1 MKGGLESVQRGVN
14 ALQDAPHPL
23 MDKRIS
29 GLREL
34 LLRMGGLAE
43 AILAK
48 ALQALADRD
57 PVAAAEV
64 KEDDLAIDRLDVEID
79 QAVLELI
86 ALQAPVA
93 DDLRQALAIK
103 VAAVDLER
111 VGDLARN
118 IADSTLALVDQPPF
132 HPPAAFANLIV
143 ESRRSLVSALTA
155 FADADADRARLVLQ
169 ADDRI
174 DADEALFIRESLE
187 RIKTEPESSEAALQH
202 ILIAK
207 CLERVGDHATNIA
220 EDVIM
225 VAESVNVKH
234 AGKIGD

>member
-1 MKGGLESVQRGVN
+1 MTGQEGS
-14 ALQDAPHPL
+14 HPL
-23 MDKRIS
+23 MDKRLD
-29 GLREL
+29 GLRER

-43 AILAK
+43 SILEK
-48 ALQALADRD
+48 ALQSLADRD
-57 PVAAAEV
+57 AELAAQV

-111 VGDLARN
+111 VGDLARD
-118 IADSTLALVDQPPF
+118 IADSTVALLERPLVQ
-132 HPPAAFANLIV
+132 PPAAFADLV
-143 ESRRSLVSALTA
+143 EESRRSLSAALTA
-155 FADADADRARLVLQ
+155 FADADADKARWVLQ

-174 DADEALFIRESLE
+174 DDDEALVIRESLE
-187 RIKTEPESSEAALQH
+187 RIRTEPESSEAALQH

-234 AGKIGD
+234 AGKLGDD

>member
-1 MKGGLESVQRGVN
+1 
-14 ALQDAPHPL
+14 
-23 MDKRIS
+23 MDKRLD
-29 GLREL
+29 GLRER

-43 AILAK
+43 SILEK
-48 ALQALADRD
+48 ALQSLADRD
-57 PVAAAEV
+57 AELAAQV

-111 VGDLARN
+111 VGDLARD
-118 IADSTLALVDQPPF
+118 IADSTVALLERPLVQ
-132 HPPAAFANLIV
+132 PPAAFADLV
-143 ESRRSLVSALTA
+143 EESRRSLSAALTA
-155 FADADADRARLVLQ
+155 FADADADKARWVLQ

-174 DADEALFIRESLE
+174 DDDEALVIRESLE
-187 RIKTEPESSEAALQH
+187 RIRTEPESSEAALQH

-234 AGKIGD
+234 AGKLGDD

>member
-1 MKGGLESVQRGVN
+1 
-14 ALQDAPHPL
+14 
-23 MDKRIS
+23 MDKRLD
-29 GLREL
+29 GLRER

-43 AILAK
+43 SILEK
-48 ALQALADRD
+48 ALQSLADRD
-57 PVAAAEV
+57 GDLAAQV
-64 KEDDLAIDRLDVEID
+64 KQDDLAIDRLDVEID

-111 VGDLARN
+111 VGDLARD
-118 IADSTLALVDQPPF
+118 IADSTFELLKQPPVQ
-132 HPPAAFANLIV
+132 PPAVFGDLIE
-143 ESRRSLVSALTA
+143 ESRRSLSAALTA
-155 FADADADRARLVLQ
+155 FADADAEKARWVLQ

-174 DADEALFIRESLE
+174 DDDEALVIRESLK
-187 RIKTEPESSEAALQH
+187 RIRTEPESSEAALQH

-225 VAESVNVKH
+225 VAESVNLKH
-234 AGKIGD
+234 AGKLGEEAD

>member
-1 MKGGLESVQRGVN
+1 
-14 ALQDAPHPL
+14 
-23 MDKRIS
+23 MDKRLA
-29 GLREL
+29 GLRER

-43 AILAK
+43 SILAK
-48 ALQALADRD
+48 ALQSLADRD
-57 PVAAAEV
+57 AELAAQV

-111 VGDLARN
+111 VGDLARD
-118 IADSTLALVDQPPF
+118 IADSTLELVERPPV
-132 HPPAAFANLIV
+132 HPPAAFADLV
-143 ESRRSLVSALTA
+143 EESRRSLSAALTA

-174 DADEALFIRESLE
+174 DDDEALVIRESLE
-187 RIKTEPESSEAALQH
+187 RIRTEPESSDAALHH

-234 AGKIGD
+234 AGKLAD

>member
-1 MKGGLESVQRGVN
+1 
-14 ALQDAPHPL
+14 
-23 MDKRIS
+23 MDKRLD
-29 GLREL
+29 GLRER

-43 AILAK
+43 SILEK
-48 ALQALADRD
+48 ALQSLADRD
-57 PVAAAEV
+57 AELAAQV

-111 VGDLARN
+111 VGDLARD
-118 IADSTLALVDQPPF
+118 IADSTVELLKRPPVQPPT
-132 HPPAAFANLIV
+132 AFADLV
-143 ESRRSLVSALTA
+143 EESRRSLSAALTA
-155 FADADADRARLVLQ
+155 FADADADKARWVLQ
-169 ADDRI
+169 SDDRI
-174 DADEALFIRESLE
+174 DDDEALVIRESLE
-187 RIKTEPESSEAALQH
+187 RIRTEPESSEAALQH

-225 VAESVNVKH
+225 VAESVNLKH
-234 AGKIGD
+234 AGKLGDE

>member
-1 MKGGLESVQRGVN
+1 M
-14 ALQDAPHPL
+14 
-23 MDKRIS
+23 
-29 GLREL
+29 
-34 LLRMGGLAE
+34 
-43 AILAK
+43 
-48 ALQALADRD
+48 
-57 PVAAAEV
+57 AAQV

-111 VGDLARN
+111 VGDLARD
-118 IADSTLALVDQPPF
+118 IAESTVELLKRPPVQPPT
-132 HPPAAFANLIV
+132 AFADLV
-143 ESRRSLVSALTA
+143 EESRRSLSAALTA
-155 FADADADRARLVLQ
+155 FADADADKARWVLQ
-169 ADDRI
+169 SDDRI
-174 DADEALFIRESLE
+174 DDDEALVIRESLE
-187 RIKTEPESSEAALQH
+187 RIRTEPESSEAALQH

-225 VAESVNVKH
+225 VAESVNLKH
-234 AGKIGD
+234 AGKLGDE

>member
-1 MKGGLESVQRGVN
+1 
-14 ALQDAPHPL
+14 
-23 MDKRIS
+23 MDKRLD
-29 GLREL
+29 GLRER

-43 AILAK
+43 SILEK
-48 ALQALADRD
+48 ALQSLADRD
-57 PVAAAEV
+57 AELAAQV

-111 VGDLARN
+111 VGDLARD
-118 IADSTLALVDQPPF
+118 IADSTVALLERPLVQ
-132 HPPAAFANLIV
+132 PPAAFADLV
-143 ESRRSLVSALTA
+143 EESRRSLSAALTA
-155 FADADADRARLVLQ
+155 FADADADKARWVLQ
-169 ADDRI
+169 SDDRI
-174 DADEALFIRESLE
+174 DDDEALVIRESLQ
-187 RIKTEPESSEAALQH
+187 RIRTEPESSEAALQH

-234 AGKIGD
+234 AGKLGDD